1 MTDVGSRRRD
11 ADRLDAGA
19 MKLTD
24 LIASFDWSST
34 PIGDYAQWPE
44 SLKTTV
50 RILLTSRFA
59 MWMGWGDE
67 LTFLYNDS
75 YAPTLGVKHP
85 WALGKPAREVW
96 AEIWPDL
103 DVRVRQVLSTGIAT
117 WDEGLM
123 LFLERS
129 GYTEETYHTFSY
141 SPLSDDAGAVKGMLC
156 VVAEETDRFIGDRRL
171 ATMRELASALA
182 AARTEA
188 EVLTVVEHTLGNNAK
203 DLPFSMVYLVDESGN
218 ARLAARTGIDATHR
232 AAPANIDILNA
243 DSPWSIASAIGD
255 ASPLVV
261 DDLSSTF
268 GDVPRGAWDIP
279 PQRAVIVPISP
290 RAGPL
295 ATGVFISG
303 VNPYRR
309 LDEGYRGFVELVAG
323 QIGASLANARSF
335 EEEKARAEALAE
347 IDRAKTAFFSNV
359 SHEFRTPLTL
369 LLGPIEEALRRGET
383 PDATRTDLLVAY
395 RNALRLLKLVNSL
408 LDFSRIEAGR
418 MRAAYVPTDL
428 AALTSDLAS
437 AFRSAVERAGLKM
450 TVNAR
455 ALAEPV
461 FVDRDMWEK
470 IVLNLVSN
478 AFKHTFAGGITVDV
492 DGDNGGAKVRIVD
505 TGVGIPAEQLPR
517 VFERFHRVPNA
528 RSRTHEGTGIGLAL
542 VQELVRLH
550 GGSIEVES
558 EEATGSAFTVHIPF
572 GSAHLPRDLIHEAP
586 ASPKSDAGTMSFVEE
601 ALRWLPEEQE
611 SQNAKLPANETANV
625 SSPLVLLADD
635 NADMRDYVARLCRAQ
650 GWRVDAV
657 GDGAVALERA
667 LRDRPDVVLTDVMM
681 PGLDGFELLRALRGE
696 ATTATI
702 PIIML
707 SARAGGD
714 AKVEGLDAG
723 ADDYLVKPFAANE
736 LVARVSSHL
745 TLSRLRREA
754 EVMHADETQLIST
767 LQRVGAAVTA
777 ELDKEAVV
785 QLVTDEATQLT
796 GAQFGAF
803 FYNATDD
810 AGEAYMLYT
819 VSGVPREM
827 FSRFP
832 MPRNTKVF
840 EPTFRGTG
848 IVRSDDITKDP
859 RYGHNGPYY
868 GKPAGHLPVVSYL
881 AAPVIAR
888 SGEVLGGLFFGH
900 GEPARFTERHERL
913 ITGVASWAAV
923 AIDNANLYEA
933 EKRSKREALAAKQ
946 EAERANR
953 AKTEFL
959 ATMSHELRTP
969 LNAIAGHL
977 QLIEMGIHGPLTN
990 DQRSALDR
998 IDRSQRH
1005 LLRLIN
1011 DVLNLA
1017 RIETGHLDYSIERVD
1032 VQSVVTELEPLIGP
1046 QLVAKGLFYE
1056 VQSRG
1061 EPVIVRADREKL
1073 GQILLN
1079 LLSNAAKFTAAGG
1092 RITLTMSRI
1101 SDGIAEIAVS
1111 DTGVGIPREKVETV
1125 FEPFVQ
1131 VNRSHS
1137 QPKEGAGL
1145 GLAISRDLA
1154 RGMGG
1159 ELVAESTE
1167 GVGSVFRLRLPRD
1180 PQSS

>member
-1 MTDVGSRRRD
+1 MTDVGSRVGD
-11 ADRLDAGA
+11 DRLSALA
-19 MKLTD
+19 PKLGD

-34 PIGDYAQWPE
+34 PTGAYADWPE

-67 LTFLYNDS
+67 LTFLYNDA

-85 WALGKPAREVW
+85 RALGRPAREVW

-103 DVRVRQVLSTGIAT
+103 EPRVQQVMSTGVAT

-123 LFLERS
+123 LLLERS
-129 GYTEETYHTFSY
+129 GYTEESYHTFSY
-141 SPLSDDAGAVKGMLC
+141 SPLSDAVGVVKGMLC
-156 VVAEETDRFIGDRRL
+156 VVAEETERFIGDRRL

-188 EVLTVVEHTLGNNAK
+188 EVLAVVEHTLGNNAK
-203 DLPFSMVYLVDESGN
+203 DLPFSMVYLVDESGH
-218 ARLAARTGIDATHR
+218 ARLAASTGIDATHT
-232 AAPANIDILNA
+232 AAPAHINILNA

-255 ASPLVV
+255 AAPLVV

-268 GDVPRGAWDIP
+268 GDVPRGAWDAP
-279 PQRAVIVPISP
+279 PQSAVIVPISP
-290 RAGPL
+290 RGGPH
-295 ATGVFISG
+295 AAGVFIAAI
-303 VNPYRR
+303 NPYRR
-309 LDEGYRGFVELVAG
+309 LDEGYRGFVELLAG

-369 LLGPIEEALRRGET
+369 LLGPIEEALRRGEG
-383 PDATRTDLLVAY
+383 PDATRTDLLVAH

-418 MRAAYVPTDL
+418 MRAEYVPTDL
-428 AALTSDLAS
+428 AVLTTDLAS
-437 AFRSAVERAGLKM
+437 AFRSAVERAGLRL
-450 TVNAR
+450 TVNISP
-455 ALAEPV
+455 LPEPV

-470 IVLNLVSN
+470 IVLNLLSN
-478 AFKHTFAGGITVDV
+478 AFKHTFVGGITVDV
-492 DGDNGGAKVRIVD
+492 EAENGGAKLRVTD

-517 VFERFHRVPNA
+517 IFERFHRVPNA

-550 GGSIEVES
+550 GGSIDAES
-558 EEATGSAFTVHIPF
+558 NEGKGSAFTVRIPF
-572 GSAHLPRDLIHEAP
+572 GSAHLSHDFIGDASAPP
-586 ASPKSDAGTMSFVEE
+586 ASDVGTMSFVEE
-601 ALRWLPEEQE
+601 ALRWLPDENE
-611 SQNAKLPANETANV
+611 SRDSKPTTDDASTIW
-625 SSPLVLLADD
+625 SPLVLLADD

-657 GDGAVALERA
+657 SDGAMALEHAR
-667 LRDRPDVVLTDVMM
+667 RDRPDVVLTDVMM
-681 PGLDGFELLRALRGE
+681 PGLDGFELLRELRGD
-696 ATTATI
+696 AATATI

-714 AKVEGLDAG
+714 SKVEGLDAG

-745 TLSRLRREA
+745 ALSRLRRET
-754 EVMHADETQLIST
+754 ETMHADEAQFIAT

-777 ELDKEAVV
+777 ELEREALV
-785 QLVTDEATQLT
+785 QLVTDEATALT

-803 FYNATDD
+803 FYNVMND
-810 AGEAYMLYT
+810 AGEAYTLYT
-819 VSGVPREM
+819 ISGVPREM

-859 RYGHNGPYY
+859 RYGHNAPYY

-881 AAPVIAR
+881 AAPVVAR

-900 GEPARFTERHERL
+900 GEPARFTVRHERL
-913 ITGVASWAAV
+913 IAGVASWAAV

-933 EKRSKREALAAKQ
+933 EKKAKHDAVAARQ

-977 QLIEMGIHGPLTN
+977 QLIEMGIHGPLTPE
-990 DQRSALDR
+990 QRSALDR

-1017 RIETGHLDYSIERVD
+1017 RIETGHLDYSIERID
-1032 VQSVVTELEPLIGP
+1032 VQSAVTELEPLIGP
-1046 QLVAKGLFYE
+1046 QFAAKGLFYE
-1056 VQSRG
+1056 VRTPNQ
-1061 EPVIVRADREKL
+1061 PVIIRADRAKL

-1079 LLSNAAKFTAAGG
+1079 FLSHAATFTPEGG
-1092 RITLTMSRI
+1092 RITLTMARI
-1101 SDGIAEIAVS
+1101 SDTTAEIAVS
-1111 DTGVGIPREKVETV
+1111 DTGVGIPPEKLETV

-1145 GLAISRDLA
+1145 GLSISRDLA

-1159 ELVAESTE
+1159 ELTAESRE

-1180 PQSS
+1180 S